1 MLDPIDHDTGTIAH
15 SLLGPSSAVRRL
27 QCPASYKAELTHLS
41 LFGPEDSS
49 YAREGTIAHK
59 ALELWVLSGEA
70 DCNAYLK
77 ENFGS
82 LWEQHKYN
90 LLPTVEW
97 IDEWMSKGYA
107 LKIESRYDLTHLH
120 PTCFGTADVTLIHA
134 GRKHLIILDFKY
146 GQGVGV
152 DAEYGSFERVKEKS
166 IVGVDANV
174 QGVMYA
180 SGALK
185 DMGLS
190 DTDILDWTIDI
201 AISQPRHGEEWLKST
216 TIGGF
221 ELVYAQDYIRD
232 KFSTLM
238 TDDNPAYRIGSHCQ
252 FCSARPTCPA
262 QAKRVLDA
270 FEGIAALTDT
280 EKDMV
285 ENLDVPTEPSDEF
298 DKTLGRL
305 RALWDMKQE
314 CTRFFSQLDKFITEC
329 IQKGHNEKLGLEL
342 IPGRG
347 RRAYPESIQTP
358 EDLAE
363 ILSVMGVEIDV
374 DAITKKELLPFTKV
388 AQKLKKPERKI
399 LEDLLVQ
406 LPGSPKIA
414 AMREGGDLLMDFGNV
429 EILD

>member
-1 MLDPIDHDTGTIAH
+1 MLNPIEYDTGHLAH

-27 QCPASYKAELTHLS
+27 QCPASYKAELTHLK
-41 LFGPEDSS
+41 LFGPDESV
-49 YAREGTIAHK
+49 YAIEGTHAHK
-59 ALELWVLSGEA
+59 ALELWCIEGEKA
-70 DCNAYLK
+70 SDAYLK
-77 ENFGS
+77 KHFGS
-82 LWEQHKYN
+82 TWETHKYN

-97 IDEWMSKGYA
+97 IDERMSKGYA

-120 PTCFGTADVTLIHA
+120 PTCFGTADVTLIHRA
-134 GRKHLIILDFKY
+134 RRHLIILDFKY

-166 IVGVDANV
+166 ILGVDANV

-190 DTDILDWTIDI
+190 DMGILDWTIDVC
-201 AISQPRHGEEWLKST
+201 ISQPRHGEEWLKTT

-221 ELVYAQDYIRD
+221 EMVYAQDYIRD
-232 KFSTLM
+232 KFSTIT
-238 TDDNPAYRIGSHCQ
+238 TDENPPYRIGSHCQ

-262 QAKRVLDA
+262 QAKRVLEA
-270 FEGIAALTDT
+270 FEGVSQLTDE
-280 EKDMV
+280 EKTMV
-285 ENLDVPTEPSDEF
+285 QELEVPVEPSSDLEA
-298 DKTLGRL
+298 TLKRL

-314 CTRFFSQLDKFITEC
+314 CTRFFTQLDKFITEC
-329 IQKGHNEKLGLEL
+329 IQKGHSETLGLEL

-358 EDLAE
+358 EDLYE
-363 ILSVMGVEIDV
+363 ILTVMGVDIDV
-374 DAITKKELLPFTKV
+374 EAITKKDLLPFTKV
-388 AQKLKKPERKI
+388 AQKLKKDERKI
-399 LEDLLVQ
+399 LEDLLIQ

-414 AMREGGDLLMDFGNV
+414 AKQEGGDLLMDFGDVN
-429 EILD
+429 ILD